1 MFDWLD
7 TAWIESLELGLLGR
21 LLLATAL
28 GGLIGLER
36 ELAGK
41 PAGLRTN
48 ILICVGAAL
57 LMDISRTVA
66 AAAEVGPA
74 DPARI
79 AAQVVSGIG
88 FIGAGTILVARGSI
102 VGLTT
107 AATLWVVAAIGLA
120 VGSDAYAAA
129 IGTAV
134 LVFLTLLILGRVEDF
149 LFERRTAVHVDLV
162 LDPDDEMLDRVSE
175 ILRGHRCKALPER
188 VQKEADRYRVT
199 YELHGSHSRR
209 DAALNDLA
217 GEEGVKRITLH
228 HKR

>member
-7 TAWIESLELGLLGR
+7 PAWIQALELSLLGR

-57 LMDISRTVA
+57 LMDISRSVA
-66 AAAEVGPA
+66 AAAVGPA

-88 FIGAGTILVARGSI
+88 FIGAGTILVERGSI

-120 VGSDAYAAA
+120 VGSGAYASA
-129 IGTAV
+129 IGATA
-134 LVFLTLLILGRVEDF
+134 LVVVTLLILGRLENF

-162 LDPDDEMLDRVSE
+162 LDADDEQLERIGL
-175 ILRGHRCKALPER
+175 ILRKHRIKGIPEK
-188 VQKEADRYRVT
+188 VQKQADHYRVT
-199 YELHGSHSRR
+199 YELHGLARRR
-209 DAALNDLA
+209 DDALGELA
-217 GEEGVKRITLH
+217 GEEGVRRVTLH

>member
-1 MFDWLD
+1 MSDWLD
-7 TAWIESLELGLLGR
+7 PAWIQALELSLLGR

-57 LMDISRTVA
+57 LMDISRSVA

-88 FIGAGTILVARGSI
+88 FIGAGTILVERGSI

-120 VGSDAYAAA
+120 VGSGAYAS
-129 IGTAV
+129 AV
-134 LVFLTLLILGRVEDF
+134 GATLLVVVTLLILGRLENF

-162 LDPDDEMLDRVSE
+162 LDPDDEQLEQVGL
-175 ILRGHRCKALPER
+175 ILRRHRVKGIPEK
-188 VQKEADRYRVT
+188 VQKQADQYRVT
-199 YELHGSHSRR
+199 YEIHGSAGRR
-209 DAALNDLA
+209 DGALGELA
-217 GEEGVKRITLH
+217 GEEGVRRITVH